1 MFLLTSSIFGSWFC
15 CKHDRC
21 PFILELINAYSLS
34 VQLQHTAKKPQKPKR
49 TRSQKQQRPIK
60 AKKLRSWGNT
70 KPQKPEKQQNPQ
82 KQKKKAASKKKG
94 LKQMVLKLGNVRS
107 MQLLVMVICCNGN
120 GHLFPLVSKAQRLLH
135 FFDKARRPSW
145 VAKTGLCASHGRKGV
160 TRPDYLLHKFS
171 KNMKPK

>member
-60 AKKLRSWGNT
+60 AKKLRKHKAT
-70 KPQKPEKQQNPQ
+70 KARKATKSTET
-82 KQKKKAASKKKG
+82 KKESSLKKKG